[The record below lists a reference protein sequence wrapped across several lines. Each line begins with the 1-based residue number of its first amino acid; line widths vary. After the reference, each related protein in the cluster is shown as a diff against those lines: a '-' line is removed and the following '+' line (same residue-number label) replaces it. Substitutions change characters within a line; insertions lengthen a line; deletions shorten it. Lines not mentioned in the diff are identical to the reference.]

1 MSKGAQNL
9 SPTRNA
15 NTPPNV
21 IANAARFN
29 KQFLEDEMR
38 MMAEIGKRTGVA
50 ILYGRIR
57 LHGFVAWWLWRMYYL
72 SILPTVKK
80 KLTVMVDWTIDFLFK
95 PDVSMIKRTD
105 LTIDTSLGDKA
116 IYRVEESLKIR
127 SSIVDALHTII
138 GTV

>member
-1 MSKGAQNL
+1 
-9 SPTRNA
+9 
-15 NTPPNV
+15 
-21 IANAARFN
+21 
-29 KQFLEDEMR
+29 

-57 LHGFVAWWLWRMYYL
+57 LHEFVAWWLWRMYYL

-105 LTIDTSLGDKA
+105 LTIDTDEERTNIKGTSNSQPRFH
-116 IYRVEESLKIR
+116 RV
-127 SSIVDALHTII
+127 
-138 GTV
+138 